1 MRGTR
6 GALARGGEAAAGE
19 EVVFS
24 LDGDGVGASV
34 TRAWGAVTGAAAWS
48 AAGALGFGTLK
59 SWDRSKICCGADDGR
74 GV

>member
-1 MRGTR
+1 MWGTR
-6 GALARGGEAAAGE
+6 GALTRGGEAAAGE

-34 TRAWGAVTGAAAWS
+34 TRSWGTVTCGAAWS
-48 AAGALGFGTLK
+48 AARALGFGTLE
-59 SWDRSKICCGADDGR
+59 SWDRSKICGGADDGR